1 MDISSQLTES
11 PGLIALINNPTEEDL
26 LKVIYSKNTLDSIIR
41 DLPDEYITP
50 KVATIALCL
59 TKKWSEE
66 SLSIWFDKFFPHT
79 PQEYQ
84 EKIFKA
90 IYSCLPDKRWSGLV
104 EFVHKDTDL
113 FVHLFSKVD
122 YPSSDLIDFYLS
134 ICIDYDYIGVAKKG
148 AEYAIIN
155 DALTDNI
162 AGRLDDKQQEAII
175 DTFKGVPTP
184 DRDWYGLDYKDIR
197 IDFENI
203 RKFITNEKIYKKGKC
218 YIDVLVKEMQDNQNG
233 GKDLIDKAKQELK

>member
-1 MDISSQLTES
+1 MSISSQLSEN
-11 PGLIALINNPTEEDL
+11 PGLIALIDNPTEEDL

-41 DLPDEYITP
+41 DLPDECITP

-66 SLSIWFDKFFPHT
+66 SLNTWFNKFFPHT
-79 PQEYQ
+79 MQEYQ
-84 EKIFKA
+84 EKIFRA

-104 EFVHKDTDL
+104 EIVHEDTDL

-134 ICIDYDYIGVAKKG
+134 TCIDYDYIGVAKRG
-148 AEYAIIN
+148 EEYAIIN
-155 DALTDNI
+155 EALTNNI
-162 AGRLDDKQQEAII
+162 AGRLNDKQQEAVI

-184 DRDWYGLDYKDIR
+184 DEAWSGLNYKDIR
-197 IDFENI
+197 IDLGNI

-218 YIDVLVKEMQDNQNG
+218 YIDVLVKEMQENQ
-233 GKDLIDKAKQELK
+233 D